1 MIALQVDVSEQLPQV
16 NSILRHAAGVSSPG
30 FSLTQVFNEPGVY
43 NYVDARFGASMTGT
57 VYVSP
62 LSASSSESIEI
73 ISTFL
78 TTFNQI

>member
-1 MIALQVDVSEQLPQV
+1 MQVDVSEQLPQV

-62 LSASSSESIEI
+62 LNSASSSESIEI